1 MVRKY
6 PGGDLNTE
14 PNPQN
19 SSWGLNFSSAECLSP
34 EGKQAAEQQMDKGTL
49 EVLLLGSAV
58 IEGSADWPFYGELE
72 QSTLVQK
79 KGQGKEGIKMRYE
92 SFRARGVAQEDISV
106 IT

>member
-6 PGGDLNTE
+6 PRGDLKSE

-34 EGKQAAEQQMDKGTL
+34 EGKQAAEQEMDKGTL
-49 EVLLLGSAV
+49 EVLLLGSGV
-58 IEGSADWPFYGELE
+58 TEGNANWPFYGELE

-79 KGQGKEGIKMRYE
+79 KAQGKEGIKMRRV
-92 SFRARGVAQEDISV
+92 SMLMG
-106 IT
+106 